1 MKESLESIRLALIKW
16 NAAPLL
22 LVGVLVWALIDITA
36 YYKLHANELPEWHVA
51 AIFTYMGA
59 IAGLI
64 FKMYGSM
71 QRNRGEDE

>member
-1 MKESLESIRLALIKW
+1 MRETIEYIRLTLIKW
-16 NAAPLL
+16 NVAPLL
-22 LVGVLVWALIDITA
+22 LVGTLVWALIDITA
-36 YYKLHANELPEWHVA
+36 YYKLHANDLPEWHVA

-71 QRNRGEDE
+71 QKNRGEDE